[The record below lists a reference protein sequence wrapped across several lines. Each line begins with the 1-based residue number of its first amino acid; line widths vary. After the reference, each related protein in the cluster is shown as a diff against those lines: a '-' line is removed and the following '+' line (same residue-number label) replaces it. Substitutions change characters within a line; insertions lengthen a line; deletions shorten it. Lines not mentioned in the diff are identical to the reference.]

1 MNLVV
6 RITLLFVMVALVV
19 FIVGGVI
26 SYGVMMREVNLEQER
41 FLLGRLDKVESYIS
55 RRPPKD
61 TVTRNDL
68 LIIPLQQLHK
78 ERVEFRDTIVIHA
91 QLQRPEPHLKLNAI
105 KNVDGRSYFVSLYDV
120 IIEPDDILDAV
131 TESLVKTYLVLLVLI
146 LPVGIL
152 VSYYMFRPF
161 RNTLEAIRNFSLQSS
176 GHQVEFPS
184 SRIPEFKKL
193 NAFLDEMTRK
203 VRHDYTVLKEFS
215 ENASHEIQ
223 TPIAIIQS
231 KLEVLMDT
239 PLSEGQL
246 DQLIQV
252 QNAIR
257 RLSNVSNSL
266 GMLTKLENNEFR
278 NIELIQMTEVV
289 TNLLQEFAELVELK
303 KLKLEQ
309 QVATDVHLRADRTLI
324 ELLVTNLINNAIRH
338 NEEGGFIRVE
348 LTASSLIV
356 ENSGADLSVLPHELF
371 ERFKKSNQSV
381 RSSGLGLAIVKK
393 IGELYGFQVSYKQVN
408 RKHALRVDF

>member
-6 RITLLFVMVALVV
+6 RITLLFVTVALVV

-68 LIIPLQQLHK
+68 LIIPLQQLHA

-105 KNVDGRSYFVSLYDV
+105 KNVDGKSYFVSLYDV

-131 TESLVKTYLVLLVLI
+131 TESLVKTYLILLVLI
-146 LPVGIL
+146 MPVGIL

-161 RNTLEAIRNFSLQSS
+161 RNTLEAIRNFSLKTSD
-176 GHQVEFPS
+176 GQVEFPT

-193 NAFLDEMTRK
+193 NAFLDEMTQK

-266 GMLTKLENNEFR
+266 GMLTKLDNKEFT
-278 NIELIQMTEVV
+278 NVETVHMHEIV

-303 KLKLEQ
+303 NLKLEQ
-309 QVATDVHLRADRTLI
+309 HIAGDMQVQADHTLM

-338 NEEGGFIRVE
+338 NEAGGFICVE
-348 LTASSLIV
+348 LTATALIV
-356 ENSGADLSVLPHELF
+356 ENSGADLSVQPSELF
-371 ERFKKSNQSV
+371 ERFKKSNQHV

-393 IGELYGFQVSYKQVN
+393 IGELYGFHVSYQQVN
-408 RKHALRVDF
+408 RKHTLRVDF